1 MSLVERLLS
10 CWEEPID
17 GRADPEGDFRAPY
30 HDPVTINGTAAPV
43 ADLVRRARAR
53 QGALSGRRTRIVRRI
68 EIGDQIV
75 IGFSLAGWHVGAFST
90 ALGTVPATGLEITV
104 RATDILTILDG
115 RVVDIWVISDDLDAL
130 RQMGA
135 VRLVTAP

>member
-1 MSLVERLLS
+1 
-10 CWEEPID
+10 
-17 GRADPEGDFRAPY
+17 
-30 HDPVTINGTAAPV
+30 
-43 ADLVRRARAR
+43 
-53 QGALSGRRTRIVRRI
+53 VRRI

-75 IGFSLAGWHVGAFST
+75 IGFSLAGWHVGAFPT
-90 ALGTVPATGLEITV
+90 ALGAVPATGLEITV

-115 RVVDIWVISDDLDAL
+115 RVADIWVISDDLDAL